1 ARDAIVTIE
10 LPPGTDLGYVPYPC
24 TAASTTLTCTVD
36 ETIAVGESVSGEFD
50 VRLSSVGANDVTA
63 TLVTNSLDP
72 VADNDR
78 AAITIDAAA
87 PTYPAT
93 ERISFSLGED
103 RPSEGY
109 SGPSSYD
116 LAQSV
121 PEPAGVAG
129 PDSHLVLAGTVYP
142 ELLAPDG

>member
-1 ARDAIVTIE
+1 VSDLAIGLEAEPGATAGLPTTVEWTATNTGPSPARDAIVTIE

-103 RPSEGY
+103 RPS
-109 SGPSSYD
+109 
-116 LAQSV
+116 
-121 PEPAGVAG
+121 
-129 PDSHLVLAGTVYP
+129 
-142 ELLAPDG
+142 